1 MAFSSPAV
9 GDVTGDGVPEIVT
22 GGMDGCTRVVTLDG
36 GVPPDLP
43 LGRWR
48 RGAGI
53 AGARRLERR
62 RRQGHHRHECHRGCL
77 RLARR
82 WRGAVRVAD
91 HAGGVFGSPAIGDVD
106 RDGLPDIAVAT
117 LGQYVV
123 VYRHNGSELFANRI
137 YDTSLST
144 PALADLDGDGRLEV
158 IVGADMDEG
167 NGANLPP
174 YNLAPGGFL
183 WAWHSDGTQ
192 VAGFPRHLSDQVIW
206 SSPSVADL
214 NGDGSLDIVV
224 GTGENWPNR
233 GHTLFAVDRNG
244 NNAAGMAGGHARTDD
259 GLARDRRP
267 RRRRPARRRAAVG
280 RRQHR
285 LRRARRLPL
294 GAVLQPLVP
303 RPAVRARAAVRS
315 TVDRRSATST
325 ATAPRTWWRSPRRT
339 CASSAASPGTR
350 SRPRRSSPT
359 PGRRDRTRRCSTT
372 TTTPTSSP
380 PSGWTPTGTASAG
393 SATSSRP
400 GSGARA
406 TATARS
412 TGRCSTTT

>member
-1 MAFSSPAV
+1 MTSPATACPRSSRAAWTAARASSPWRGRSSRPAS
-9 GDVTGDGVPEIVT
+9 GTAAARCRDRRRSSTGT
-22 GGMDGCTRVVTLDG
+22 ATASRTSSSR
-36 GVPPDLP
+36 VPP
-43 LGRWR
+43 
-48 RGAGI
+48 
-53 AGARRLERR
+53 
-62 RRQGHHRHECHRGCL
+62 GCL

-82 WRGAVRVAD
+82 WCGAVRVAD
-91 HAGGVFGSPAIGDVD
+91 QGRCVRLARD
-106 RDGLPDIAVAT
+106 RRRRSRGLPDIAVAT

-123 VYRHNGSELFANRI
+123 VYRHNGTELFANRI

-244 NNAAGMAGGHARTDD
+244 NNLPGWPVAMPGPTMGSPAIADLDGDGRLDVAQQSGDGSIDYIAATATAGSSSATGRTS
-259 GLARDRRP
+259 
-267 RRRRPARRRAAVG
+267 ARRRT
-280 RRQHR
+280 
-285 LRRARRLPL
+285 RARP
-294 GAVLQPLVP
+294 
-303 RPAVRARAAVRS
+303 VRS

-325 ATAPRTWWRSPRRT
+325 ATAPRTWSRSPRRT